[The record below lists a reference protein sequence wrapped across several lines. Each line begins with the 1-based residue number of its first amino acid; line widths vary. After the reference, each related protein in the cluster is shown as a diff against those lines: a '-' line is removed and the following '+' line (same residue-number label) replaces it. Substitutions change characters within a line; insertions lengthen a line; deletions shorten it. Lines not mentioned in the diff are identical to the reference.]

1 MKGISSV
8 PPQRRAKTTRY
19 HLHMAYEKMERTFSC
34 MCSNGKM
41 IAEWEEHDTWPGP
54 GPNRNIRWRFECF
67 HCTAE
72 YIFYSPLVGLL
83 YVVGKGDAQKHHAM
97 VLDCQAAR
105 RRRADI
111 ASKYEQRWVDYVM
124 SLPTRRAMHHAISDR
139 SYGTF
144 LKRSRSAEWL
154 EEEAKSRFRQRP
166 GECLARLKI
175 TDVEVNESAAAV
187 EDLEK
192 AAEAFWQGI
201 DKKDVPP
208 Q

>member
-1 MKGISSV
+1 
-8 PPQRRAKTTRY
+8 
-19 HLHMAYEKMERTFSC
+19 
-34 MCSNGKM
+34 
-41 IAEWEEHDTWPGP
+41 
-54 GPNRNIRWRFECF
+54 
-67 HCTAE
+67 
-72 YIFYSPLVGLL
+72 
-83 YVVGKGDAQKHHAM
+83 M

-124 SLPTRRAMHHAISDR
+124 SLPTRRAMQHAIPDR

-175 TDVEVNESAAAV
+175 TADVEVNESAAAV

-192 AAEAFWQGI
+192 AADAFWQSI
-201 DKKDVPP
+201 DKKDVPL